1 MSWRVFRWILEGG
14 SLCILEVLFLCIVA
28 LSSPIFCPMNSK
40 CLSLPRWSAPSYQ
53 FKASAGLC
61 LHSSSLC
68 KSLDSLSRN
77 SLGKLETSP
86 HVLPVSQ
93 ESLSF
98 TALYTMPLKPLS
110 HILCLWFGSN
120 RHQDK
125 FSSSNSIFSRNK
137 VSRELLKWLHNW
149 FPYFFICSS

>member
-1 MSWRVFRWILEGG
+1 M
-14 SLCILEVLFLCIVA
+14 
-28 LSSPIFCPMNSK
+28 
-40 CLSLPRWSAPSYQ
+40 Q
-53 FKASAGLC
+53 FKPSNAGLC

-110 HILCLWFGSN
+110 HILCDLVQTGIEVNLFPLTPSFLETTCQENYWNGFITCFPTSL
-120 RHQDK
+120 
-125 FSSSNSIFSRNK
+125 FA
-137 VSRELLKWLHNW
+137 LLKFYCE
-149 FPYFFICSS
+149 FPTLNLLLIPNCHISSAQVLSLDNGQLCGDVLTRRKWEK